1 MPKRML
7 GVVFAACLL
16 ATGCQEKPTPA
27 SLYQGSADVS
37 ILDNRYV
44 TSNDSAAGM
53 LGGGSQAYLVF
64 KLHFVNNL
72 SSQLFPIVTHFIFT
86 TADGTRYNGSDSGSS
101 ALIGISNNYSQMKRG
116 EERDFTIGFKVPYQ
130 QAGIITYEY

>member
-1 MPKRML
+1 
-7 GVVFAACLL
+7 
-16 ATGCQEKPTPA
+16 
-27 SLYQGSADVS
+27 
-37 ILDNRYV
+37 
-44 TSNDSAAGM
+44 M

-64 KLHFVNNL
+64 KLHFVNDL

-116 EERDFTIGFKVPYQ
+116 EERDFVIGFKVPYQ